1 MEHESISLND
11 WSVNVVPLPGEVN
24 LAANVIAGINASAV
38 SKSFFILIGFM
49 LDLFCIRHCEREV
62 LSFSLSFGFIL
73 FAKIAYYYHFANIL
87 IVNLLKMLCCA
98 KKKQPCNSQGCL
110 ISSVELIT

>member
-1 MEHESISLND
+1 M
-11 WSVNVVPLPGEVN
+11 
-24 LAANVIAGINASAV
+24 AANVIAGINASAV

-49 LDLFCIRHCEREV
+49 LDLFGIRHCEREV

-73 FAKIAYYYHFANIL
+73 FAKITYYYQFANIL

-98 KKKQPCNSQGCL
+98 KKKQPCGGKAA
-110 ISSVELIT
+110 